1 MKKLIS
7 MCLCLAAVL
16 TLTAGLG
23 TLALAADD
31 FQEVA
36 AVDNEA
42 CAVTVKGVAPDEL
55 WGYTLKVL
63 LENRSADKTYVFS
76 VDTAFINGVECN
88 PFFGS
93 EVAPGKKANKDI
105 NFNLD
110 TLEENDVGEPTDI
123 ELVFRVS
130 DSDDW
135 MADPVARETVHV
147 YPLGEDKAEPFVRQ
161 TQDTDTVL
169 VDNDDISVIVTG
181 YDPDSIFGYAVELFL
196 VNKTDRPLVFSVDGA
211 SVNGFMIEPYYG
223 HELAPGKC
231 CFGEM
236 SWSASSL
243 EENDIETVEDIEFTL
258 HVRDSEDWMAEAIFD
273 EVLTLTP

>member
-16 TLTAGLG
+16 TLTVGLG
-23 TLALAADD
+23 TSALAADG
-31 FQEVA
+31 FEAVT

-42 CAVTVKGVAPDEL
+42 CAVTIKSIDPDSL

-63 LENRSADKTYVFS
+63 LENRSAETSYMFAVES
-76 VDTAFINGVECN
+76 AFINGVECD
-88 PFFGS
+88 PFFAR
-93 EVAPGKKANKDI
+93 EVAPGKKSNEDVS
-105 NFNLD
+105 FRLD
-110 TLEENDVGEPTDI
+110 TLEENGVGEPTDI
-123 ELVFRVS
+123 EIVFRVH
-130 DSDDW
+130 DADDW
-135 MADPVARETVHV
+135 TAEDVAHETVHI
-147 YPLGEDKAEPFVRQ
+147 YPAGEDKVQTFQRQ
-161 TQDTDTVL
+161 AQDTDTVL

-181 YDPDSIFGYAVELFL
+181 YDPDSLFGYGVELFL
-196 VNKTDRPLVFSVDGA
+196 VNKTDRPLVFSVDDA

-236 SWSASSL
+236 TWSASNL

-258 HVRDSEDWMAEAIFD
+258 HVRDSDDWMAD
-273 EVLTLTP
+273 DVYNGTVTLTP

>member
-7 MCLCLAAVL
+7 MFLCLAAVL
-16 TLTAGLG
+16 TLMVGMG
-23 TLALAADD
+23 PFALAADD
-31 FQEVA
+31 FETVT

-42 CAVTVKGVAPDEL
+42 CAVTIKSIDPDNL

-63 LENRSADKTYVFS
+63 LENRSAETSYMFAVES
-76 VDTAFINGVECN
+76 AFINGVECD
-88 PFFGS
+88 PFFAR
-93 EVAPGKKANKDI
+93 EVAPGKKSNEDI
-105 NFNLD
+105 SFKLD
-110 TLEENDVGEPTDI
+110 TLGENGVGEPTDI
-123 ELVFRVS
+123 EIVFRVS

-135 MADPVARETVHV
+135 SADPVAYETVHV
-147 YPLGEDKAEPFVRQ
+147 YPLGEDKAEAFVRQ
-161 TQDTDTVL
+161 AKDTDTVL
-169 VDNDDISVIVTG
+169 ADNDDISVIVTG
-181 YDPDSIFGYAVELFL
+181 YEPDSIFGYAVKLFL
-196 VNKTDRPLVFSVDGA
+196 ANKTDRPLVFSVDGA

-258 HVRDSEDWMAEAIFD
+258 HVRDSEDWMADAIFD